1 MNTENYREKFQ
12 NAIQTT
18 QDWGLQ
24 QGLAFTELQNL
35 GIDRSAIYAITEKML
50 PKLLQAGF
58 VDSKSLAGNCI
69 QINSWLAQHLAD
81 HGVKSVITMG
91 SMYLEHGFVYM
102 ALTHDALKA
111 ELDAPSPDEGLKVH
125 AWLTLE
131 DGTIVDWVG
140 PAWYDQF
147 IGSNYPV
154 RECMDVLMHGHFGD
168 SPYRYLPYLVGD
180 EFLRRVGA
188 VRRVPSVP
196 PVQQIQYNI
205 NQALHQLIVKP

>member
-1 MNTENYREKFQ
+1 MNTENYRENFQ

-24 QGLAFTELQNL
+24 QGLAFTQLQNL
-35 GIDRSAIYAITEKML
+35 GIDRPAVYAITEKML

-69 QINSWLAQHLAD
+69 KINSWLAEHLAS
-81 HGVKSVITMG
+81 HGVKCVITIG
-91 SMYLEHGFVYM
+91 SMCLDHGKVYM
-102 ALTHDALKA
+102 PLTYEALKA
-111 ELDAPSPDEGLKVH
+111 ELDAPNINKDIDIH

-147 IGSNYPV
+147 IGRNYPV
-154 RECMDVLMHGHFGD
+154 NECMDVLMHGHFGD
-168 SPYRYLPYLVGD
+168 SPYRYLPYLIGD
-180 EFLRRVGA
+180 EFLRKVGA
-188 VRRVPSVP
+188 VRKVSSVL
-196 PVQQIQYNI
+196 PVQKIQYNI
-205 NQALHQLIVKP
+205 NQAL